1 MQIPTTAIAA
11 LQLWLATL
19 IRDPIGTL
27 LGLPRDLS
35 MAVCGFDVSEKMDA
49 TAEVITKISRSLMLP
64 TACRMERIFWK
75 IFSKINRGRDTD
87 FDAQECEESQ
97 GLRVSLL
104 LLKTPVIIFC
114 LHTMYR
120 VYRDSEKKREV
131 IGPAVLHAVLFLY
144 TIIFLM

>member
-1 MQIPTTAIAA
+1 MQILTTAITA
-11 LQLWLATL
+11 LQLWLSTL

-27 LGLPRDLS
+27 KYLPRDLS

-49 TAEVITKISRSLMLP
+49 TIVIGTKISRSLMLP
-64 TACRMERIFWK
+64 TACGLERIFWK
-75 IFSKINRGRDTD
+75 AFSKINRGRDTD

-114 LHTMYR
+114 LHAIYQ
-120 VYRDSEKKREV
+120 VYRNSEQKREAIV
-131 IGPAVLHAVLFLY
+131 PAVLLAVSFPY
-144 TIIFLM
+144 AIIFLM